1 MGACTVML
9 ALSLAVLLLLI
20 GAALLVDVYRTTR
33 RHELEDKRIRPADPD
48 YEDGRI
54 GPGEGPR

>member
-1 MGACTVML
+1 MML
-9 ALSLAVLLLLI
+9 ALSIAVLLLLI

-33 RHELEDKRIRPADPD
+33 RHELEDKRIRPVEPD